1 MSNAAFQNVND
12 VRAEVSMKQRVL
24 VVDDDKLVADTLS
37 LIFRANGFEA
47 EACYSAAEGLER
59 ARTYDPEL
67 LLCDVT
73 MPETTGLELAA
84 KIDREIPSCKILM
97 LTAYSTNLAKV
108 GEQSQTMSR
117 PVNVMTKPCR
127 PEDLLREAGMLLKTA

>member
-1 MSNAAFQNVND
+1 
-12 VRAEVSMKQRVL
+12 MKQRVL

-59 ARTYDPEL
+59 ARTYDPKL

-84 KIDREIPSCKILM
+84 KIDREMPENRNLM
-97 LTAYSTNLAKV
+97 LTAFPTNLAKV
-108 GEQSQTMSR
+108 GEHSQRMSR
-117 PVNVMTKPCR
+117 PLNVMSKPCR
-127 PEDLLREAGMLLKTA
+127 PEDLLREAGAL

>member
-1 MSNAAFQNVND
+1 
-12 VRAEVSMKQRVL
+12 MKQRVL

-37 LIFRANGFEA
+37 LIFRANGFDA

-73 MPETTGLELAA
+73 MPDTTGLELAA
-84 KIDREIPSCKILM
+84 NIDREMPECKILM
-97 LTAYSTNLAKV
+97 LTAYATNAAKV
-108 GEQSQTMSR
+108 DEQSVRMGRTM
-117 PVNVMTKPCR
+117 NVLSKPCR
-127 PEDLLREAGMLLKTA
+127 PEDLLREVGTLLKTA

>member
-1 MSNAAFQNVND
+1 
-12 VRAEVSMKQRVL
+12 

-47 EACYSAAEGLER
+47 EACYSAAEGLEL
-59 ARTYDPEL
+59 ARTYDPKL
-67 LLCDVT
+67 ILCDVT

-84 KIDREIPSCKILM
+84 RIDREMPECRILM

-108 GEQSQTMSR
+108 GEQSERMSR
-117 PVNVMTKPCR
+117 PVNVLSKPCR
-127 PEDLLREAGMLLKTA
+127 PEDLLREAGALLKTA

>member
-1 MSNAAFQNVND
+1 
-12 VRAEVSMKQRVL
+12 MKQRVL

-37 LIFRANGFEA
+37 LIFRANGFDA
-47 EACYSAAEGLER
+47 EACYSAAEGLEL
-59 ARTYDPEL
+59 ARTYDPRL

-84 KIDREIPSCKILM
+84 KIDREMPDCRILM

-108 GEQSQTMSR
+108 GEQSQGMRR
-117 PVNVMTKPCR
+117 PVNVLSKPCR
-127 PEDLLREAGMLLKTA
+127 PEDLLREADLLLKTA

>member
-1 MSNAAFQNVND
+1 
-12 VRAEVSMKQRVL
+12 MKQRVL
-24 VVDDDKLVADTLS
+24 VVDDDKLGPDPLS
-37 LIFRANGFEA
+37 LIFRANGFDA

-84 KIDREIPSCKILM
+84 KIDREMPECKILM
-97 LTAYSTNLAKV
+97 LTAYSANLVRV
-108 GEQSQTMSR
+108 GEHSR
-117 PVNVMTKPCR
+117 QMGRAVTVLSKPCR
-127 PEDLLREAGMLLKTA
+127 PEDLLREAGALLKTA

>member
-1 MSNAAFQNVND
+1 
-12 VRAEVSMKQRVL
+12 MKQRVL

-37 LIFRANGFEA
+37 LIFRANGFDA

-73 MPETTGLELAA
+73 MPEITGLELAA
-84 KIDREIPSCKILM
+84 RINHEMPECKILM

-108 GEQSQTMSR
+108 GEHSQKMGR
-117 PVNVMTKPCR
+117 PMNVLSKP
-127 PEDLLREAGMLLKTA
+127 

>member
-1 MSNAAFQNVND
+1 
-12 VRAEVSMKQRVL
+12 MKQRVL

-37 LIFRANGFEA
+37 LIFKANGFDA

-73 MPETTGLELAA
+73 MPEIPGLELAA
-84 KIDREIPSCKILM
+84 RINHEMPGCKILM

-108 GEQSQTMSR
+108 GEQSQKMGR
-117 PVNVMTKPCR
+117 PMNVLSKPCR
-127 PEDLLREAGMLLKTA
+127 PEDLLREATTLLRTA

>member
-1 MSNAAFQNVND
+1 
-12 VRAEVSMKQRVL
+12 MKQRVL

-37 LIFRANGFEA
+37 LIFRANGFDA
-47 EACYSAAEGLER
+47 EACYSAAEGLEL
-59 ARTYDPEL
+59 ARTYDPRL

-84 KIDREIPSCKILM
+84 KIDREMPDCRILM

-108 GEQSQTMSR
+108 GEQSQRMSR
-117 PVNVMTKPCR
+117 PVNVLSKPCR
-127 PEDLLREAGMLLKTA
+127 PEDLLREADLLLKTA

>member
-1 MSNAAFQNVND
+1 
-12 VRAEVSMKQRVL
+12 MKQRVL
-24 VVDDDKLVADTLS
+24 VVDDDTLVADTLS
-37 LIFRANGFEA
+37 LIFRAHGFDS

-73 MPETTGLELAA
+73 MPETTGLELAEW
-84 KIDREIPSCKILM
+84 IDREIPSCRILM

-108 GEQSQTMSR
+108 GEQSKRMNR
-117 PVNVMTKPCR
+117 PVNVLSKPCR
-127 PEDLLREAGMLLKTA
+127 PEDLLREAGALLKTA

>member
-1 MSNAAFQNVND
+1 
-12 VRAEVSMKQRVL
+12 MKQRVL

-47 EACYSAAEGLER
+47 EACYSAAEGLEL
-59 ARTYDPEL
+59 ARTYDPKL
-67 LLCDVT
+67 ILCDVT

-84 KIDREIPSCKILM
+84 RIDREMPECRILM

-108 GEQSQTMSR
+108 GEHSQRMKR
-117 PVNVMTKPCR
+117 PLNVLSKPCR
-127 PEDLLREAGMLLKTA
+127 PEDLLREADLLLKTA

>member
-1 MSNAAFQNVND
+1 
-12 VRAEVSMKQRVL
+12 MKQRVL

-37 LIFRANGFEA
+37 LIFRANGFDA

-59 ARTYDPEL
+59 ARTYDPGL

-84 KIDREIPSCKILM
+84 TIDQEMPECKILM

-108 GEQSQTMSR
+108 GEQSRHMSR
-117 PVNVMTKPCR
+117 PVNVLTKPCR
-127 PEDLLREAGMLLKTA
+127 PEDLLREAGLLLKTA

>member
-1 MSNAAFQNVND
+1 
-12 VRAEVSMKQRVL
+12 MKQRVL

-37 LIFRANGFEA
+37 LIFRANGFDA

-59 ARTYDPEL
+59 ARTYDPGL

-84 KIDREIPSCKILM
+84 TIDHEMPECKILM
-97 LTAYSTNLAKV
+97 LTAYSTNFAKV
-108 GEQSQTMSR
+108 GEKSR
-117 PVNVMTKPCR
+117 IMGR
-127 PEDLLREAGMLLKTA
+127 LSALLTRAC